1 MSADLRSGE
10 FRVRTGPFVTQVCS
24 PLASV
29 LDGFETLYADYPCG
43 RPEEYPD
50 FRISILP
57 APGLR
62 RWLKK
67 QAIFCF
73 EGREIFEPMPVEH
86 AFPLLEWSM
95 NWCVAMHAH
104 QYLLLHSAVIE
115 RNGHAVV
122 MPAPPGSGKSTL
134 CAGLIH
140 AGWRLVSDEMALLDR
155 AQVGTVWPLC
165 RPVSLKN
172 ASIDV
177 LRARQPEARFNS
189 ESINTN
195 KGRVCHM
202 RVDPSHVARMD
213 EPAQVRWVVFPRWTP
228 GAPAALRRRSRADSM
243 VELAHNAFNYG
254 HLGAA
259 GFEQLVDVVGRC
271 DCYDF
276 TYSSLDEAVDVF
288 DRLPQVLT

>member
-1 MSADLRSGE
+1 
-10 FRVRTGPFVTQVCS
+10 
-24 PLASV
+24 
-29 LDGFETLYADYPCG
+29 
-43 RPEEYPD
+43 
-50 FRISILP
+50 
-57 APGLR
+57 
-62 RWLKK
+62 
-67 QAIFCF
+67 
-73 EGREIFEPMPVEH
+73 MPVEH

-115 RNGHAVV
+115 RNGQAVV

-195 KGRVCHM
+195 KGRVSHM